1 MAVFKQ
7 TRRAKKTR
15 RSKVTRSKTMKRS
28 KKYVMRGG
36 YGRGSGKCPSVAEV
50 CRGGICHS
58 MGGATGTLC

>member
-7 TRRAKKTR
+7 TRRSKKVKKPR
-15 RSKVTRSKTMKRS
+15 RKTMKHA

-36 YGRGSGKCPSVAEV
+36 YGRGSGKCPSAAEV

-58 MGGATGTLC
+58 MGGPTGTEC